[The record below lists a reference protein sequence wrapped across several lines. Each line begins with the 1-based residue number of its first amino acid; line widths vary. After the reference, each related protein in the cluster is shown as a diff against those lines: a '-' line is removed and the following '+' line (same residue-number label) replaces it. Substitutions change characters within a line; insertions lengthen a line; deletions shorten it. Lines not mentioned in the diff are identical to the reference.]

1 MQKPKQLTVKLSGT
15 NIIEIFWFKMAEI
28 YGHKWVSQY
37 GTYPSKSW
45 IDGLSDVLPSQIEEG
60 LELLLDRDDGWPP
73 NLPEFKQLYIPK
85 IEYFDWWEVQI
96 RIEAG
101 RILKESNFV
110 RSFDKISKS
119 LMEESLN

>member
-1 MQKPKQLTVKLSGT
+1 
-15 NIIEIFWFKMAEI
+15 
-28 YGHKWVSQY
+28 
-37 GTYPSKSW
+37 
-45 IDGLSDVLPSQIEEG
+45 

-73 NLPEFKQLYIPK
+73 NLPEFKKICLATNKKPTGPQLYIPK

>member
-1 MQKPKQLTVKLSGT
+1 
-15 NIIEIFWFKMAEI
+15 MAEI

-73 NLPEFKQLYIPK
+73 NLPEFKKICLATNKKPTGPQLYIPK